1 MDYLTPIFAVV
12 LVVLTTVL
20 TVVGVQL
27 VLVLLEVRK
36 TLRKVN
42 TTIDTVEAKV
52 NAIAMPFQK
61 LGDITTNLMSGFK
74 IFESFVGFLN
84 QDKSSRKN

>member
-12 LVVLTTVL
+12 LIVITVVL
-20 TVVGVQL
+20 TVVGIQM

-36 TLRKVN
+36 TLKKVN

-52 NAIAMPFQK
+52 NSIVMPFQRI
-61 LGDITTNLMSGFK
+61 GDITTNLMSGFK
-74 IFESFVGFLN
+74 VFESFVGFLN
-84 QDKSSRKN
+84 RDKDSKK